1 MSPPRHTTMGSESPS
16 KRQRLEEATAAT
28 FRLPDAN
35 SEQKLII
42 ESIGRGNVHVDAV
55 AGSGKTTLSLKIAER
70 YSSKKILLLTFNAR
84 LKTETRQ
91 RASAVGLTNIEAH
104 SFHAFGLKYYR
115 DPCRGDEDM
124 LAILDHN
131 LKPRRKTGF
140 DVVIIDEAQDLKEL
154 FYRFVLKIFN
164 DFADAELTHLCV
176 LGDVLQMVYEVFG
189 ADARFLQ
196 HTSACFP
203 LNAAQWVSRP
213 LHTTYRLTR
222 SMVHFINKV
231 VLGQERLLC
240 TKTHDEKVELYET
253 SWSRDAEMTQDL
265 TALWHGL
272 IRKGYTDGEIM
283 ILAPSV
289 KSTNARSSIN
299 KFVHYLCDRGHK
311 LYVDRSRDDYCASE
325 EEVANKILF
334 TNFVKAKG
342 LERKLVIVLCFD
354 ASYFEYYAKDSSPQT
369 VTNAMYVALTRAKEK
384 LVLVKD
390 RRAEH
395 LPFLNLAVMHS
406 QAMQPFLVIHG
417 TARSQASPKKND
429 REIQDIAVTSLCD
442 LPNRFLYHDRLAKF
456 VRFRVVSRNVGCRKD
471 EGSLLNTVKDGKEYN
486 ESLDITEDSSCING
500 LAIPIYHYLRRYPN
514 LVDSTIVYTTL
525 AIKEMQDVLKRD
537 EAKDLITRLIAI
549 VDKIKEEESDRGITL
564 NPSDTLLLAALLHC
578 NHDSLYFP
586 LLQLPR
592 DFAWLSRTCFDAG
605 ERRMQN
611 LLKDEEPHKIEIYS
625 ELDCESEENH
635 IKYKLKGVLDF
646 ETDRAFYEFKCTKEL
661 TFTHQLQTALYG
673 LLVRRQ
679 NAETPGAVYRRMRL
693 YNINT
698 NELWE
703 LASEECELWQ
713 MLQLLLHA
721 KEHPLRTISTAEF
734 MENCEKCLL
743 ASGSIAPLDAR
754 DKSVPM
760 RGYPVTYTCISAEP
774 GEDDEVR
781 FDALPDAEQAAIQ
794 QWYREGSI
802 DVVPS
807 LYERWRALMDER
819 ESARI
824 QSEVE
829 IMRTRI
835 DALGPENHATLM
847 YDRYA
852 FSAPLIQGFGSGLA
866 CGVCKLRLPKPECE
880 YISKPQRIYC
890 AYCTKTLAEKMD
902 VQSQP
907 HPRDGQQP
915 LLCVPRKREFMFIP
929 VLLPKHQ

>member
-1 MSPPRHTTMGSESPS
+1 MLPNTRMGSESHS
-16 KRQRLEEATAAT
+16 KRQRLEEAIAKT
-28 FRLPDAN
+28 FQLPDAN

-42 ESIGRGNVHVDAV
+42 ESIGKGNVCVDAV
-55 AGSGKTTLSLKIAER
+55 AGSGKTTLSLKIAEH

-124 LAILDHN
+124 LAILEHN
-131 LKPRRKTGF
+131 LKPRRRTCF
-140 DVVIIDEAQDLKEL
+140 DIVIIDEAQDLKEL

-164 DFADAELTHLCV
+164 DFADAELSHLCV
-176 LGDVLQMVYEVFG
+176 LGDVFQMVYEVFG

-203 LNAAQWVSRP
+203 LNTAQWVSRP

-240 TKTHDEKVELYET
+240 TKTHDEKVELHET
-253 SWSRDAEMTQDL
+253 SWSSDAETTQDL

-272 IRKGYTDGEIM
+272 IQKGYRDGEIM

-289 KSTNARSSIN
+289 KSTNAKSSIN

-342 LERKLVIVLCFD
+342 LERKLVIVMCFD
-354 ASYFEYYAKDSSPQT
+354 ASYFEYYARDSSPQT

-390 RRAEH
+390 RRNEH
-395 LPFLNLAVMHS
+395 LPFLNRAVMHS

-417 TARSQASPKKND
+417 TTRSQTSQKKD
-429 REIQDIAVTSLCD
+429 DWEIQKITVTSLCD
-442 LPNRFLYHDRLAKF
+442 LPNRFLYHDRLAKL
-456 VRFRVVSRNVGCRKD
+456 VRFRVLSRNVGCRKD
-471 EGSLLNTVKDGKEYN
+471 EGTLLNTVKDGKEYN

-500 LAIPIYHYLRRYPN
+500 LAIPIYHYLKRYPDLKN
-514 LVDSTIVYTTL
+514 SMISYLNDALSEMSRTLKSDDANELLARLITIVDT
-525 AIKEMQDVLKRD
+525 IKQG
-537 EAKDLITRLIAI
+537 
-549 VDKIKEEESDRGITL
+549 ESEQGITL
-564 NPSDTLLLAALLHC
+564 SLSDTLLLASLLHC

-592 DFAWLSRTCFDAG
+592 DFAWLSKNCFDAG
-605 ERRMQN
+605 ERRMQS
-611 LLKDEEPHKIEIYS
+611 LLKDEEPDKIEIHS

-646 ETDRAFYEFKCTKEL
+646 ETDRSFYEFKCTKEL

-673 LLVRRQ
+673 LMVRQ
-679 NAETPGAVYRRMRL
+679 QSAKTPGAVDRRVRL

-703 LASEECELWQ
+703 LVSEECELWQ

-734 MENCEKCLL
+734 MENCQKFLL
-743 ASGSIAPLDAR
+743 ASGSIAPLDAQ
-754 DKSVPM
+754 DKPVST
-760 RGYPVTYTCISAEP
+760 RGYPIAYTCILAES
-774 GEDDEVR
+774 GDDDEVE

-794 QWYREGSI
+794 KWYREGSI
-802 DVVPS
+802 DVMPS
-807 LYERWRALMDER
+807 PYERWHALMDER
-819 ESARI
+819 ENTRI

-835 DALGPENHATLM
+835 DALGPENHAMLM
-847 YDRYA
+847 YDQYA
-852 FSAPLIQGFGSGLA
+852 FSAPLIQGFGCGLA
-866 CGVCKLRLPKPECE
+866 CGICKLRLPKSELE
-880 YISKPQRIYC
+880 YLSKPQRIYC
-890 AYCTKTLAEKMD
+890 AYCAKTLAEKMEIR
-902 VQSQP
+902 SQP
-907 HPRDGQQP
+907 HTREGQQP
-915 LLCVPRKREFMFIP
+915 LLCVPQKREFVFIA

>member
-1 MSPPRHTTMGSESPS
+1 MMSHHTTMISESPS
-16 KRQRLEEATAAT
+16 KRQRLEEATAKT
-28 FRLPDAN
+28 FKLPDAN

-42 ESIGRGNVHVDAV
+42 ESIGRGNVCIDAV
-55 AGSGKTTLSLKIAER
+55 AGSGKTTLSLKIAEH

-124 LAILDHN
+124 LAILDQN

-140 DVVIIDEAQDLKEL
+140 DIVIIDEAQDLKEL

-164 DFADAELTHLCV
+164 DFADVELSHLCV
-176 LGDVLQMVYEVFG
+176 LGDVFQMVYEVFG

-222 SMVHFINKV
+222 SMVHFINRI

-272 IRKGYTDGEIM
+272 IQKGYKDGEIM

-289 KSTNARSSIN
+289 KSTNAKSSIN
-299 KFVHYLCDRGHK
+299 KFAHYLCNRGHK
-311 LYVDRSRDDYCASE
+311 LYVDRSRDDYFASE

-354 ASYFEYYAKDSSPQT
+354 ASYFEYYAKDASPQT

-395 LPFLNLAVMHS
+395 LPFLNRAAMHS
-406 QAMQPFLVIHG
+406 QAMRPFLVIHG
-417 TARSQASPKKND
+417 TARSQASPNKDD
-429 REIQDIAVTSLCD
+429 RDTRGVGVSALCD
-442 LPNRFLYHDRLAKF
+442 LPNLFLYHDRLAKL
-456 VRFRVVSRNVGCRKD
+456 VRFRVVSRNVGCRED

-500 LAIPIYHYLRRYPN
+500 LAIPIYHYLRRYPDFKART
-514 LVDSTIVYTTL
+514 VRHTTY
-525 AIKEMQDVLKRD
+525 AIEEMEKVLKRD
-537 EAKDLITRLIAI
+537 EADELVTRLRTINETI
-549 VDKIKEEESDRGITL
+549 IQGEPEHGTTL
-564 NPSDTLLLAALLHC
+564 SPSDTLLLAALWMC
-578 NHDSLYFP
+578 NHDALYFP
-586 LLQLPR
+586 LVQLPR
-592 DFAWLSRTCFDAG
+592 DFAWLSKTCFDAG
-605 ERRMQN
+605 ERRLQN
-611 LLKDEEPHKIEIYS
+611 LLKDEEPLDLEIPFG
-625 ELDCESEENH
+625 LDCESEENR
-635 IKYKLKGVLDF
+635 IKYRVFGVLDF
-646 ETDRAFYEFKCTKEL
+646 QTDRSIYEFKCTKEF
-661 TFTHQLQTALYG
+661 TFAHQLQAALYG
-673 LLVRRQ
+673 LMVRQ
-679 NAETPGAVYRRMRL
+679 HSAKTPGAVDRRVRL

-703 LASEECELWQ
+703 LVSEECELWQ
-713 MLQLLLHA
+713 MLQLLLYA

-734 MENCEKCLL
+734 MENCRKCLL

-754 DKSVPM
+754 DKPVPT
-760 RGYPVTYTCISAEP
+760 RGYPVAYTRILAEP
-774 GEDDEVR
+774 DEDDEVE
-781 FDALPDAEQAAIQ
+781 FDALPDSEQANVQ
-794 QWYREGSI
+794 KWYREGSI
-802 DVVPS
+802 DVMPS
-807 LYERWRALMDER
+807 PYERWRALMDER
-819 ESARI
+819 ETTRI

-829 IMRTRI
+829 ILRTRI

-847 YDRYA
+847 YDQYA

-866 CGVCKLRLPKPECE
+866 CGVCKIRLPKPECE
-880 YISKPQRIYC
+880 YLSKPQRIYC
-890 AYCTKTLAEKMD
+890 AYCTQTLAEKTEIR
-902 VQSQP
+902 SQP

-915 LLCVPRKREFMFIP
+915 LLCVQKKREFVFIP